1 MRLEEIVATLEHLL
15 ETTNWQKA
23 TAPIKHQVIELLK
36 ITKVAL
42 QPPTFRRLAVL
53 ARSCL
58 RVTPHEF
65 HIMLTHP
72 PNQWD
77 VELSPPPPPQ
87 YPKDGWLGLY
97 LKFTETSEAP
107 LVFHFWVGVVCIGAI
122 LKRNVMYR
130 RAHDIIYPNH
140 FVIILDESAVNRKSS
155 AVRIG
160 RRFVEEV
167 NSVNIIADKTTPEA
181 LLEAMASRQLL
192 AGKMV
197 TDCYALIYAEELA
210 FFLGKQSYNEGMVIL
225 LTDLADCPPGS
236 RRYRTRGKG
245 TIHLVDPGLSFLGA
259 STPDW
264 LHEAIPESAFGGGFM
279 SRILFVKSGDEV
291 ERIIS
296 RSEPDLALKQQLT
309 DWLRDISK
317 LTGPISFTPAG
328 EAWFDNFYY
337 QQRANQPED
346 KTMVGY
352 HNRKH
357 DHLVRL
363 ATVLTVSKGGAMEL
377 APPVLEE
384 ALALLDLLETPM
396 PEGFLDKTAT
406 PVGQA
411 TMRIVKQLKAA
422 GGRLAHTALL
432 RKNAKYLNSRGFR
445 ESMETLKEA
454 GIVEEV
460 RTSTG
465 RWYILREG

>member
-1 MRLEEIVATLEHLL
+1 MRLEEIISSLEHLL
-15 ETTNWQKA
+15 ETTDWKKA
-23 TAPIKHQVIELLK
+23 TPTIKHQVVELLK
-36 ITKVAL
+36 IARVAL
-42 QPPTFRRLAVL
+42 QPPIFRRLAVL

-58 RVTPHEF
+58 GVTPHEF

-72 PNQWD
+72 PDKWD
-77 VELSPPPPPQ
+77 VELTPPLPPE

-107 LVFHFWVGVVCIGAI
+107 LAFHFWVGVICIGAV
-122 LKRNVMYR
+122 LKRNLFYK

-140 FVIILDESAVNRKSS
+140 FVILLDESAVNRKSS

-167 NSVNIIADKTTPEA
+167 GTVNIIADKTTPEA

-197 TDCYALIYAEELA
+197 TDCYGLVYAEELA
-210 FFLGKQSYNEGMVIL
+210 FFLGKQSYNEGMVII
-225 LTDLADCPPGS
+225 LTDLADCPPGN

-245 TIHLVDPGLSFLGA
+245 TIHLIDPGLSFLGA

-264 LHEAIPESAFGGGFM
+264 LQDSIPASAFGGGFM
-279 SRILFVKSGDEV
+279 SRILFVKCTEVV

-296 RSEPDLALKQQLT
+296 RSEPDQTIKQQLV
-309 DWLRDISK
+309 DWLKVIATIK
-317 LTGPISFTPAG
+317 GEIKFTKEG
-328 EAWFDNFYY
+328 EIWFDNFYY

-346 KTMVGY
+346 RTMIGY

-363 ATVLTVSKGGAMEL
+363 ATVLTVAKGGAMEL
-377 APPVLEE
+377 TPTILEE
-384 ALALLDLLETPM
+384 AFALLNLLEIPM
-396 PEGFLDKTAT
+396 PDAFLDKTAT

-411 TMRIVKQLKAA
+411 TMRIVKQLKLA
-422 GGRLAHTALL
+422 GGRLNHSTLL
-432 RKNAKYLNSRGFR
+432 RKNAKYLNSKGFR
-445 ESMETLKEA
+445 ESIETLKEA
-454 GIVEEV
+454 GMVEEV

-465 RWYILREG
+465 RWYISRE